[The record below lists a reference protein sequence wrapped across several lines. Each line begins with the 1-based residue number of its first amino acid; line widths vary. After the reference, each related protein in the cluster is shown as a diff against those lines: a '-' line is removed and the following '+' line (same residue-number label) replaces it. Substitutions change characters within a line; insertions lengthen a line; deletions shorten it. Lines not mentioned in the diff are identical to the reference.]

1 MTNQSYRKDPAAPLL
16 PSDVEAAARH
26 LRQGGVA
33 AIPTDTIYG
42 LAANALDEQAVRR
55 VFRLKRRPA
64 GMALP
69 LLLADAAGLD
79 RWAREAPALALLLA
93 ERFWPGALTLV
104 VRKAADIPDVAT
116 GGLDTVALRVPA
128 HDTPRALA
136 RLLGGPITG
145 TSANRSGSPGLTDAD
160 AVRREFAG
168 EPCLV
173 VEGQCDGGVA
183 STLVDVTGERPRIIR
198 QGAVSR
204 RELEEACGGLDFDG
218 GAGA

>member
-1 MTNQSYRKDPAAPLL
+1 MIQNDFPHTKPAAPS
-16 PSDVEAAARH
+16 PAADVEAAARH

-42 LAANALDEQAVRR
+42 LAANALDERAVRR
-55 VFRLKRRPA
+55 VFSLKRRPS

-69 LLLADAAGLD
+69 LLLADAADLE
-79 RWAREAPALALLLA
+79 RWGREVPELARLLA
-93 ERFWPGALTLV
+93 QRFWPGALTLV

-136 RLLGGPITG
+136 RMLGVPITG

-168 EPCLV
+168 EPCMV
-173 VEGQCDGGVA
+173 VDGQCDGGVA
-183 STLVDVTGERPRIIR
+183 STLVDVTGAEPRIIR
-198 QGAVSR
+198 EGAVSR
-204 RELEEACGGLDFDG
+204 RELAEACGGIS
-218 GAGA
+218 